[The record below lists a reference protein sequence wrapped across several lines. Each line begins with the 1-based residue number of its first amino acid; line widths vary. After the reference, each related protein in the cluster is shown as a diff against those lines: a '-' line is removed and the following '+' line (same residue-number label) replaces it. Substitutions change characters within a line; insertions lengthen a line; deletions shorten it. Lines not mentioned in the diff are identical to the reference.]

1 MLLISV
7 SLLTGIDYPV
17 ASQNHLANWIE
28 VTMDLANK
36 TAFITGGA
44 SGLGLATARNFVA
57 AGANV
62 MLFDLN
68 TESLEQA
75 AKEFGG
81 QAIWQAGDVAD

>member
-1 MLLISV
+1 M
-7 SLLTGIDYPV
+7 
-17 ASQNHLANWIE
+17 
-28 VTMDLANK
+28 K

-75 AKEFGG
+75 AEEFGA
-81 QAIWQAGDVAD
+81 QSIWQAGDVADESAVASAIATTKEKFYHLFLQILPCLRVYH